1 MPINRGEIR
10 AASTNTTCLCNS
22 VVMSI
27 SYMVVADPVPEVANR
42 IAADCG
48 RLTEHTIVTTT
59 GDDTIKAIK
68 RYKPQ
73 IVILSL
79 ELQSPS
85 ITEVAATI
93 RKKVRRC
100 VAIGTYRELSIPT
113 IEKLKK
119 ENVVEF
125 VAQPAKRSEIFRIVA
140 RRCGVQ
146 TRVHPRFE
154 ASIEVHRADGVL
166 IGKTRN
172 LSREGMLIRTIHPAV
187 INQSLFVKLRLP
199 THELRLRC
207 RILDA
212 EPTSGGGTIARAM
225 FEQVR
230 GPERMTLFRYIDHLD
245 HEGRELR

>member
-1 MPINRGEIR
+1 
-10 AASTNTTCLCNS
+10 
-22 VVMSI
+22 MSI

-187 INQSLFVKLRLP
+187 VNQSLFVKLSLP
-199 THELRLRC
+199 TQELRLRC

-245 HEGRELR
+245 HKGRELR